1 MSDERLCAA
10 AESILRLLPLWKAKM
25 LRPLEHTAPS
35 GLSGMQF
42 WILAMVGELEAVPV
56 GEVAKHMMISKS
68 NITAVVDK
76 LVSAD
81 LVERLPRSDDRR
93 VVNVRITPSG
103 RELLES
109 QEQAMMESIS
119 QKLAGLP
126 DDKLDELTVALTT
139 VYEIISETP

>member
-1 MSDERLCAA
+1 MSEQHLSAA
-10 AESILRLLPLWKAKM
+10 AESMLRLLPLWKTKM
-25 LRPLEHTAPS
+25 LRPLEHTAPC

-76 LVSAD
+76 LVTAD

-93 VVNVRITPSG
+93 VVNVRITPAG
-103 RELLES
+103 RELLVS

-119 QKLAGLP
+119 EKLAGLP
-126 DDKLDELTVALTT
+126 DDRLDELAAALTT
-139 VYEIISETP
+139 VYAVISEIP